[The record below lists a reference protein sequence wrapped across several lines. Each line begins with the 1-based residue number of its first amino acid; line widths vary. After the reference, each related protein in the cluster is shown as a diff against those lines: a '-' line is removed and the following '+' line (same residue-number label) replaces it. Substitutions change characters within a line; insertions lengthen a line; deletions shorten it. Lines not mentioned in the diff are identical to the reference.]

1 MFSFCNFCQSIKV
14 IHTHIHTYKLIC
26 FWHVFGVYVCV
37 QKQRKSS
44 SLMAMTDALT
54 WIKSVCSSRRK
65 ARRRDKRNAKT
76 KAKQARQTRQRQKQ
90 WQSAAKLL
98 NYAALLLWLRLRLS
112 ILYSPTPTLFLALCR
127 RDALSLLLS
136 AIVCVSTMKMKR
148 KRNNGKLR
156 LARQKFLFLS
166 EIMSTWDRKAYVG
179 KRRTSTHTC
188 VCVCVGVGVLI
199 VSFIYN

>member
-26 FWHVFGVYVCV
+26 FWHVFCVCVCV

-65 ARRRDKRNAKT
+65 ARRRDKRNEKT

-98 NYAALLLWLRLRLS
+98 NYAALLLLRLRLS
-112 ILYSPTPTLFLALCR
+112 ILHSYSLSGALPSWR
-127 RDALSLLLS
+127 ALSLS

-156 LARQKFLFLS
+156 LARQKFFFKWNY
-166 EIMSTWDRKAYVG
+166 EHVR
-179 KRRTSTHTC
+179 
-188 VCVCVGVGVLI
+188 
-199 VSFIYN
+199 

>member
-26 FWHVFGVYVCV
+26 FWHVFGVCV

-65 ARRRDKRNAKT
+65 ARRRDKRNEKT

-98 NYAALLLWLRLRLS
+98 NYAALLLLRLRLS
-112 ILYSPTPTLFLALCR
+112 ILHSPTPTLFLALCR
-127 RDALSLLLS
+127 RDALSLSLS
-136 AIVCVSTMKMKR
+136 LCNCVR
-148 KRNNGKLR
+148 LNNENEKEVEQR
-156 LARQKFLFLS
+156 
-166 EIMSTWDRKAYVG
+166 
-179 KRRTSTHTC
+179 
-188 VCVCVGVGVLI
+188 
-199 VSFIYN
+199 